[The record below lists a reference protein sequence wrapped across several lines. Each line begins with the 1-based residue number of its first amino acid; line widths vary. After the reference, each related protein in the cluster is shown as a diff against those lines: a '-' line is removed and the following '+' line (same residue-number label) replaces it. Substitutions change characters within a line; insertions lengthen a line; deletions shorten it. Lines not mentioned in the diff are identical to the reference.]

1 MAHQQAKSTIHEP
14 LPKSVKLP
22 GQVLANC
29 PATRGSLIP
38 LPCSVAKKAAEY
50 QKMHQRAKPTFSAN
64 YPAHNLNSR
73 ERFEKQWVNK
83 MIGSRLDA
91 SNGHRQQPVDPLTG
105 QNVWDGC
112 DKSRLD
118 VGLLLPGTFHSS
130 PDAVAIVDFIV
141 ACASFSAR

>member
-1 MAHQQAKSTIHEP
+1 
-14 LPKSVKLP
+14 
-22 GQVLANC
+22 
-29 PATRGSLIP
+29 
-38 LPCSVAKKAAEY
+38 
-50 QKMHQRAKPTFSAN
+50 MHQRAKPTFSAN